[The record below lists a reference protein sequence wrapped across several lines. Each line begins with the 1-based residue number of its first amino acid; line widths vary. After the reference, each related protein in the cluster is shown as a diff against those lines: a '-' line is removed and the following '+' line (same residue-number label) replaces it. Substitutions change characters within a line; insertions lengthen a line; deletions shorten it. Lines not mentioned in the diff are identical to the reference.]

1 MPVRKV
7 SGGYKWGT
15 TGRVYRTRAAAERQG
30 RAITM
35 AMKKKKKPKKRGGRR
50 GGR

>member
-7 SGGYKWGT
+7 KGGYRWGT
-15 TGRVYRTRAAAERQG
+15 KGKVYATRKQAEQQG

-35 AMKKKKKPKKRGGRR
+35 AMKKGGKRGGKRK
-50 GGR
+50 